1 MDASPLLALWSSST
15 QGIQNPHIMLL
26 APASVMA
33 LLLPKVIVAID
44 FHFVHICNGEEKNRD
59 QESF

>member
-1 MDASPLLALWSSST
+1 
-15 QGIQNPHIMLL
+15 MLL